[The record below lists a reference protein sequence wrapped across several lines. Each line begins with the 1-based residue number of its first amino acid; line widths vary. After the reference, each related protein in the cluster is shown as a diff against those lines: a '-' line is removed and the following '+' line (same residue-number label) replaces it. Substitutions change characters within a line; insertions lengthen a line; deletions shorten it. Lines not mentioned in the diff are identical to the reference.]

1 MELKK
6 RLKECTKRKRG
17 GNVKFLMS
25 CALIVAGVRMSLS
38 PSSLI
43 CSATFGFKPQ
53 ALSGSKDFLT

>member
-1 MELKK
+1 
-6 RLKECTKRKRG
+6 
-17 GNVKFLMS
+17 VKFLMS